1 MEHGN
6 VPRRIG
12 LIGFMCPCVHST
24 GVGMTCEVEY
34 FYYSVPDGF
43 PMELLMD
50 WHAFN
55 VRRLCTMQPPNH
67 ISQFLQVR
75 HDTAST
81 RSPTVQKSFSTPAAI
96 AGVQRNVA

>member
-1 MEHGN
+1 MKHRN
-6 VPRRIG
+6 VPRRIR

-24 GVGMTCEVEY
+24 GSGMPCEVKY

-43 PMELLMD
+43 PVELLMD

-55 VRRLCTMQPPNH
+55 VCRLGSMQPPDDVA
-67 ISQFLQVR
+67 QFLDIA

-81 RSPTVQKSFSTPAAI
+81 KSPTVQKSFSTPAAI
-96 AGVQRNVA
+96 AGVQRSVA